1 MYRPLGIAL
10 AKSASPFVHSPAGW
24 STIVLCLH
32 AMNAAMVGVLAY
44 RLGQSVRVAATVALL
59 FLWSPWGSEAYLW
72 FSGVFDVGTAFG
84 VLLPAVALASPTLTW
99 RTTIAVL
106 AVSVVGCA
114 IAAGFKETGY
124 IAPVLVTLLAM
135 GRDRDVSWKRIG
147 LTCAACILCS
157 ASIYIYRSGT
167 LAGTATPYATSE
179 FMSLLA
185 TPKVLPSAAAHVRA
199 LFLWPAPEVWGD
211 AGRILAT
218 FWIWPVGGATM
229 LVLLLSGVLGGR
241 RAWPLL
247 LALGICLG
255 PTAFY
260 YLTVQTITPRRYLYL
275 AGIPMCLLVGK
286 ALDGMERPVASR
298 LTAVAHI
305 VTAVLIM
312 SMACALSLQVR
323 LWRLASQTAR
333 CAVESFGERVLAQD
347 GPQYVDNMPF
357 AVDRGPLILLEYDF
371 QYHYQQR
378 WQATDVVYRRV
389 VMTPDAGGGLRM
401 DGLAEPPA
409 GAEGKRVVSLDLC
422 EGRSR

>member
-1 MYRPLGIAL
+1 MYRPLGMAITRI
-10 AKSASPFVHSPAGW
+10 ASPFIQSPAGW
-24 STIVLCLH
+24 SAIVLCLH
-32 AMNAAMVGVLAY
+32 AVNAAAVGVLAY
-44 RLGQSVRVAATVALL
+44 RLGQSARAAAMVALL
-59 FLWSPWGSEAYLW
+59 FLWSPWSSEAYLW
-72 FSGVFDVGTAFG
+72 FSGLFDVGTAFG
-84 VLLPAVALASPTLTW
+84 MLLATVALASPIRTW
-99 RTTIAVL
+99 STGIGLL
-106 AVSVVGCA
+106 AASVIGCA

-135 GRDRDVSWKRIG
+135 GRDRGVSWKRIG

-199 LFLWPAPEVWGD
+199 LFLWPVPEVWGD
-211 AGRILAT
+211 AGRMLAT
-218 FWIWPVGGATM
+218 FWIWPVGGATL
-229 LVLLLSGVLGGR
+229 LVSLLSAARGGR
-241 RAWPLL
+241 RAWPLVVG
-247 LALGICLG
+247 LGISLG

-286 ALDGMERPVASR
+286 ALDGMERPVAPR
-298 LTAVAHI
+298 LTAMAH
-305 VTAVLIM
+305 VVPAVLIM

-333 CAVESFGERVLAQD
+333 CAVESFGERVLTQD

-389 VMTPDAGGGLRM
+389 VMAPDAGGGLKI

-409 GAEGKRVVSLDLC
+409 GSQSMRVVSLDLC